1 MNSGLFQLLRPCAL
15 GCLLAAGAWAGPE
28 ARAAQPINLDTALA
42 EEALAQAGA
51 DGAPADGA
59 PADGAPADLALSYY
73 HYVLAQWY
81 DNNGDPRR
89 ALDAMKQALG
99 HNPQSSAVHLET
111 ALLLGKTGNLGEAI
125 AYAEKAVRLDPENPE
140 PRWLLANIYLRPSER
155 SPAGREW
162 LLKAAAELEALKLL
176 TPGDERVHYL
186 LGSLYFQLNEPEKA
200 IAAYEQYQRL
210 PGIGGLGYRAI
221 AKHYEETGEPEKAL
235 EYLNRALEA
244 EPESPEALMQLGS
257 LYSRI
262 GENRKAAEAF
272 QALLELTGH
281 NPEVTRSLAESLF
294 NDGDYAET
302 IRLLEDLGEK
312 TPLDR
317 ESRLLLGRA
326 RLESGARADAIPTFR
341 ALLDAVPGD
350 TEARFYLGRALA
362 ETGSYEEAVRHF
374 SDLVRASEGNEQESA
389 NRTLFRQNLAAL
401 YIELGEH
408 DKAIELYRK
417 MAGEDPRA
425 RIQLLNAYRTA
436 RRFDEALQ
444 LGRRLLDE
452 DPDNVQA
459 GILHALT
466 LGEAGKSAEAVE
478 ALNRMLESHPE
489 NLDIVVNLSQLHL
502 QSRRFDEAE
511 RVLVRAESRN
521 PEADE
526 RLKFQRAAVYERGK
540 DYDRAESLFKELL
553 DRNPENAM
561 VLNYLGY
568 MLADRGVRLEEAVGY
583 VRKALA
589 IEPNNGAYLDSLGWA
604 FFKLDDLEQA
614 EKYLLEAKRMV
625 QNDPTIDEHLGDLYH
640 RTGDLDKA
648 RDFYRSSVRIGTDPE
663 EVEKVRRKLEKLER
677 TRSRGKSGR

>member
-42 EEALAQAGA
+42 EEALAQAG
-51 DGAPADGA
+51 ADGA

-125 AYAEKAVRLDPENPE
+125 AYAEKAARLDPENPE

-155 SPAGREW
+155 SPGGREW

-317 ESRLLLGRA
+317 ESRLLLGRPCRRHPDLQGPPRRGPRGYGSALLPRSRPGRDRQLRGSRAAFFRPGPRFGGERTGIGQPHPLPAEPGRPLHRA
-326 RLESGARADAIPTFR
+326 RGARQGDR
-341 ALLDAVPGD
+341 ALP
-350 TEARFYLGRALA
+350 
-362 ETGSYEEAVRHF
+362 
-374 SDLVRASEGNEQESA
+374 
-389 NRTLFRQNLAAL
+389 
-401 YIELGEH
+401 
-408 DKAIELYRK
+408 
-417 MAGEDPRA
+417 
-425 RIQLLNAYRTA
+425 
-436 RRFDEALQ
+436 
-444 LGRRLLDE
+444 
-452 DPDNVQA
+452 
-459 GILHALT
+459 
-466 LGEAGKSAEAVE
+466 
-478 ALNRMLESHPE
+478 
-489 NLDIVVNLSQLHL
+489 
-502 QSRRFDEAE
+502 
-511 RVLVRAESRN
+511 
-521 PEADE
+521 
-526 RLKFQRAAVYERGK
+526 
-540 DYDRAESLFKELL
+540 
-553 DRNPENAM
+553 
-561 VLNYLGY
+561 
-568 MLADRGVRLEEAVGY
+568 
-583 VRKALA
+583 
-589 IEPNNGAYLDSLGWA
+589 
-604 FFKLDDLEQA
+604 
-614 EKYLLEAKRMV
+614 
-625 QNDPTIDEHLGDLYH
+625 
-640 RTGDLDKA
+640 
-648 RDFYRSSVRIGTDPE
+648 
-663 EVEKVRRKLEKLER
+663 
-677 TRSRGKSGR
+677 

>member
-1 MNSGLFQLLRPCAL
+1 MNSGLFQMLRPFAL
-15 GCLLAAGAWAGPE
+15 GCLLAAGSWAGPE

-42 EEALAQAGA
+42 EEAMAREGT
-51 DGAPADGA
+51 
-59 PADGAPADLALSYY
+59 DGAPADLALSYY
-73 HYVLAQWY
+73 HYALAQWY

-99 HNPQSSAVHLET
+99 YNPQSSAVHMET

-125 AYAEKAVRLDPENPE
+125 AYAEKAARLDPENPE
-140 PRWLLANIYLRPSER
+140 PRWLLANIYLRPSEQ
-155 SPAGREW
+155 SPGAREW
-162 LLKAAAELEALKLL
+162 LLKAARELETLKLL
-176 TPGDERVHYL
+176 TPEDERVHYL
-186 LGSLYFQLNEPEKA
+186 LGSLYFQLNEPEKG

-210 PGIGGLGYRAI
+210 PGVGGLGYRAI
-221 AKHYEETGEPEKAL
+221 AKHYEEAGEPGKAL
-235 EYLNRALEA
+235 EYLARALEA
-244 EPESPEALMQLGS
+244 EPESPEALMQMGS
-257 LYSRI
+257 LYSRT

-272 QALLELTGH
+272 QSLLELTGH
-281 NPEVTRSLAESLF
+281 NPEVIRSLAESLF

-302 IRLLEDLGEK
+302 IRILEDLGEK
-312 TPLDR
+312 TQLDR
-317 ESRLLLGRA
+317 DSRLLLGRA
-326 RLESGARADAIPTFR
+326 WLESDAHADAIRTFR
-341 ALLDAVPGD
+341 TLLDAVPGD

-362 ETGSYEEAVRHF
+362 ETGGYEEAVRHF
-374 SDLVRASEGNEQESA
+374 SDLVRDSEGNEQEAA

-401 YIELGEH
+401 YVELGEH
-408 DKAIELYRK
+408 DKAIGLYRE
-417 MAGEDPRA
+417 MAGEDPRV

-436 RRFDEALQ
+436 RRHDEALE

-466 LGEAGKSAEAVE
+466 LGEAGKPAEAVE

-511 RVLVRAESRN
+511 RVLMRAESRN

-526 RLKFQRAAVYERGK
+526 RLKFQRAAVYERRK
-540 DYDRAESLFKELL
+540 NYDRAESLFKELL

-640 RTGDLDKA
+640 RTGELDKA

-677 TRSRGKSGR
+677 TRSRGASGR